1 MYVFT
6 LLCIVLIVFEQK
18 NVASTNLSNDKN
30 QLQRIDDQIVET
42 NDAYQERNHVKINK
56 FIFFSKLKLLL
67 FFY

>member
-1 MYVFT
+1 MYVLT

-42 NDAYQERNHVKINK
+42 NDAYQERNHVKNANVYETTIRGK
-56 FIFFSKLKLLL
+56 IV
-67 FFY
+67 